1 MGVKVQNPMD
11 HPTPEQLGAPDLKIA
26 GFQMWVHGR
35 QFSDSTDYD
44 DGNWLRVTAHVGAV
58 GVSVWVSGAIMMITD
73 LIQFGQ
79 EVDGL
84 AKGETQRADLKPFEP
99 ELRLQIEQ
107 LDSLGHLTMQV
118 QITPDHLTQ
127 EHSFEFEID
136 QSYLPGISANCR
148 ALANT
153 YPARG
158 HR

>member
-1 MGVKVQNPMD
+1 MD
-11 HPTPEQLGAPDLKIA
+11 HPTLEQLGAPDLRVA
-26 GFQMWVHGR
+26 GFQLWVHGR
-35 QFSDSTDYD
+35 QFPDSTDYD
-44 DGNWLRVTAHVGAV
+44 DGNWLRVTAHAGAA
-58 GVSVWVSGAIMMITD
+58 GASVWVSGAILMITD

-107 LDSLGHLTMQV
+107 LDSLGHFTMQV

-127 EHSFEFEID
+127 EHCFEFEID

>member
-1 MGVKVQNPMD
+1 MD
-11 HPTPEQLGAPDLKIA
+11 HPTPEQLGAPDLKVA
-26 GFQMWVHGR
+26 GFQLWVHGR
-35 QFSDSTDYD
+35 QFPDSTDYD
-44 DGNWLRVTAHVGAV
+44 DGNWLRVTAHAGAA
-58 GVSVWVSGAIMMITD
+58 GASVWVSGAILMITD

-107 LDSLGHLTMQV
+107 LDSLGHFTMQV

-127 EHSFEFEID
+127 EHCFEFEID

>member
-1 MGVKVQNPMD
+1 MD
-11 HPTPEQLGAPDLKIA
+11 HPTLEQLGAPDLKIA
-26 GFQMWVHGR
+26 GFQLWVHGR
-35 QFSDSTDYD
+35 EFPGSTDYD
-44 DGNWLRVTAHVGAV
+44 DGNWLRVTAHAGAA
-58 GVSVWVSGAIMMITD
+58 GASVWVSGAILMITD

-79 EVDGL
+79 GVDGL
-84 AKGETQRADLKPFEP
+84 AKGELQRADLKPFEP
-99 ELRLQIEQ
+99 ELRLKIEQ
-107 LDSLGHLTMQV
+107 LDSLGHFTMKV

-127 EHSFEFEID
+127 EHCFEFEID